1 MHKAQQLISTYGHT
15 IQNLLTKGDKSK
27 EKHNIGLVT
36 LITMYTGRFTVV
48 SGNFVLINL

>member
-1 MHKAQQLISTYGHT
+1 MHKEQQLISTYGQT

-27 EKHNIGLVT
+27 EKHNIGLT
-36 LITMYTGRFTVV
+36 LITMYTSRFTVV